1 VLSGFVTFEGID
13 GAGKTTVSRLVA
25 ESFRAAGVPVFLT
38 TEPTATWLGDAVR
51 RAYDDDVGPIA
62 ESFLFLADRAAHVDE
77 IRAHLEKG
85 ELVLCDRYAD
95 STYAYQGA
103 RLEGVVSDP
112 VRFLQRASEAWIVP
126 PDLTLLLRV
135 PAELGLKRIQTR
147 PNLIRFE
154 DLAFLKK
161 VAANYDRLARS
172 RRFVVLD
179 GARDAKAVAADAVAA
194 IEKRIRRRQAVTGT
208 STVSRSPRWS
218 STRNAL
224 PNTIW
229 REISPTAPAM
239 VGLACSENDLNTAL
253 KNIRGDFRS
262 AIRLCGQTYLSRRR
276 VIAPRMGCT
285 HGVRRSF

>member
-1 VLSGFVTFEGID
+1 LPSRVLTGFVTFEGID

-77 IRAHLEKG
+77 IRAHLEKR
-85 ELVLCDRYAD
+85 ELVLSDRYAD

-103 RLEGVVSDP
+103 RLEGVVRDP

-154 DLAFLKK
+154 DLGFLKK

-194 IEKRIRRRQAVTGT
+194 IEKRVRRQGVAGT
-208 STVSRSPRWS
+208 ST
-218 STRNAL
+218 
-224 PNTIW
+224 
-229 REISPTAPAM
+229 
-239 VGLACSENDLNTAL
+239 
-253 KNIRGDFRS
+253 
-262 AIRLCGQTYLSRRR
+262 
-276 VIAPRMGCT
+276 
-285 HGVRRSF
+285 